1 MAVNIQVSKK
11 NNENNMSILRR
22 FTRRVQGSGIIPRVR
37 SLRYEDR
44 NPSTLTKKNARLK
57 SIRRKEEITEL
68 IKLGKMPERGGPRR

>member
-1 MAVNIQVSKK
+1 MAVNIQVTKK

-37 SLRYEDR
+37 GIRYAERTPSL
-44 NPSTLTKKNARLK
+44 LIKKNAKLK

-68 IKLGKMPERGGPRR
+68 IKLGKMPERGTRR

>member
-44 NPSTLTKKNARLK
+44 NASTLTKKNARLK
-57 SIRRKEEITEL
+57 LIRRKEEIAEL
-68 IKLGKMPERGGPRR
+68 IKLGKMPERGGGRR